1 MSTSG
6 STVFNLTRDQIITSA
21 LRMIG
26 AIAQGES
33 PTATQISE
41 AAEAL
46 NIMIKAWEADGMPLW
61 GLEESDITL
70 VAGVNLYQIGIGKS
84 VNIPKP
90 LKVIQA
96 WNRDTISS
104 VDIPMRII
112 TKQEYNI
119 LGNKTTSGNPIQ
131 IFYQPMLDYGELH
144 IFPTPSTQEATQN
157 KIYLVYQRPFE
168 DFLISGNNPD
178 FPQEWLEA
186 IKYGLAARLAPEYGM
201 PLEQRQ
207 FLNKEAG
214 EVKQAALSFGTEEGS
229 LYFQVDRRGY

>member
-96 WNRDTISS
+96 WNRDTVSN

-144 IFPTPSTQEATQN
+144 VFPTPSAQEATQN